1 MRQVF
6 LAAALLGCL
15 LSQGFAAQPKKQ
27 AAAPPKQR
35 AKDEAAIRASV
46 KSYVAAFN
54 RGDAT
59 RLASHW
65 SDDGEYITPDGNRI
79 TGRTSI
85 EAAFKDLFAAEN
97 PPRLEVSNTQ
107 VKFVTEEVVIEEGT
121 ARVIP
126 PREVPT
132 NSTYMAVHVKS
143 DGKWKLHSV
152 REVVLPSPPSHYKEL
167 QQLEWM
173 IGSWVDESEAAVVET
188 VCEWT
193 KNKNFIT
200 RSFKTSVEGMDP
212 LEGTQVIGW
221 DPVASSIRS
230 WLFDSD
236 GGFAEGFWSQDGNR
250 WIVRTKQVLPDGRQA
265 SAVNVFTYRD
275 QNTFT
280 WQSTQRLVD
289 GEQLPDVEEFPV
301 VRVTNPR

>member
-1 MRQVF
+1 MRPVL
-6 LAAALLGCL
+6 LAVALLGYL
-15 LSQGFAAQPKKQ
+15 LSQGFAAQPK
-27 AAAPPKQR
+27 PR

-46 KSYVAAFN
+46 RSYVEAFN
-54 RGDAT
+54 RGDAK
-59 RLASHW
+59 RLAAHW
-65 SDDGEYITPDGNRI
+65 SDDGEYIGPDGTRI
-79 TGRTSI
+79 AGRTSI
-85 EAAFKDLFAAEN
+85 EAAFKDLFSTEDS
-97 PPRLEVSNTQ
+97 PRLEVSKPQ
-107 VKFVTEEVVIEEGT
+107 VKFVTDEVAIEEGI
-121 ARVIP
+121 ARVIS
-126 PREVPT
+126 PREAPT
-132 NSTYMAVHVKS
+132 DSTYMAVHVKKE
-143 DGKWKLHSV
+143 GKWKLHSV
-152 REVVLPSPPSHYKEL
+152 RETVLPSPPSHYGEL

-188 VCEWT
+188 VCQWT

-200 RSFKTSVEGMDP
+200 RTFKASVEGMDP

-221 DPVASSIRS
+221 DPAAGSIRS

-265 SAVNVFTYRD
+265 SSVNVFTYRD

-289 GEQLPDVEEFPV
+289 GEELPNVEEFPV
-301 VRVTNPR
+301 VRVTAAR